1 MAGNNRRP
9 KYSITDIKK
18 VFKLYNDTE
27 KNLTFAQISIITGI
41 SATTIANI
49 IKCKTKAYS
58 RFKYL
63 RTRFSSEEEKT
74 EFFKDYEP
82 PVYTNIKIN
91 EQREAIRS
99 KSRYQDQTRIVSTE
113 NTKNIS
119 KKNEIDNRP
128 EIKKANGAYHSEFSR
143 RKYNPKPKT
152 SFGIKKEEVVK
163 LYNLG
168 YSLDEIAKKEDLT
181 ISTIKS
187 ILVGAGIVKYSYDS
201 NTYITLEMLNDFR
214 DNIVKIGDEFPVYQ
228 LYVDRF
234 DSCHKKVISVKV
246 IDKYE
251 NFVKTNKGDFKYID
265 LYLAYK
271 NKNQL
276 TSL

>member
-9 KYSITDIKK
+9 KYSITDVKK
-18 VFKLYNDTE
+18 VFKLYNDIE
-27 KNLTFAQISIITGI
+27 KNLNFSQISIITGI
-41 SATTIANI
+41 STSTVANI
-49 IKCKTKAYS
+49 IKCKTQAYS
-58 RFKYL
+58 KFKYL
-63 RTRFSSEEEKT
+63 RTRFSSEEEKA
-74 EFFKDYEP
+74 EFFKDYKFP
-82 PVYTNIKIN
+82 IYTNIKTN
-91 EQREAIRS
+91 EQREIIRS
-99 KSRYQDQTRIVSTE
+99 KSRYQDQTKIVSSE

-119 KKNEIDNRP
+119 KKNEVDNRP
-128 EIKKANGAYHSEFSR
+128 EIKKASGAYHSEFSR

-152 SFGIKKEEVVK
+152 SFTIKKEEVIE

-168 YSLDEIAKKEDLT
+168 YSLDEIARDEDLT
-181 ISTIKS
+181 LSTIKS
-187 ILVGAGIVKYSYDS
+187 ILVGAGIAKYSYDS
-201 NTYITLEMLNDFR
+201 DTYITPEMLNDFR
-214 DNIVKIGDEFPVYQ
+214 DNIVKIGDEFSVSQ

-234 DSCHKKVISVKV
+234 DTYHKKTISVKI

-251 NFVKTNKGDFKYID
+251 NFVKTDKGDFKYID